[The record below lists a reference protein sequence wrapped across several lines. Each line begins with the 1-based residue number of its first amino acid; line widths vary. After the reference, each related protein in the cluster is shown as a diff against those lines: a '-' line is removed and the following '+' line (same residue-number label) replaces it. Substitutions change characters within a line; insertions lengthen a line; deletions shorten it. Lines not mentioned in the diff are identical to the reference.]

1 MQLLTTIGT
10 IMNMFTRLLAT
21 AVTISAAGLVLSTY
35 SPARAQAPA
44 AAADKLHFHH
54 VHLNSVDPKTAAEY
68 YPKPFAQSAAK
79 TTFNGFEAVKTGN
92 IYILFTKVNTT
103 PQNELTGPQ
112 TSVWHFGWNT
122 PNSRQYNEKFRA
134 MGLQIA
140 QMWDAA
146 EGKLVDMSSDVL
158 PGLPTQEQILEMR
171 AKGVQPTREGGF
183 GYLRGPD
190 GAMIENAQSGTVERF
205 NHVHMY
211 HEHPNCAMDWY
222 VRHLGAV
229 RPQGRGRGNP
239 AATTSTT
246 STTSIP
252 GPASGA
258 PADCRTLLYAPPTW
272 PSFAKTGFVREPSG
286 GVTID
291 DISISIRPWPG
302 GGLVS
307 TRGKIVDHW
316 AVSTADLNQTVA
328 RLKGE
333 GVKFLEEIHPW
344 GNSRAAMVEGPDR
357 IAIEIVQTN

>member
-1 MQLLTTIGT
+1 MKVLARLPLVACFVILAVY
-10 IMNMFTRLLAT
+10 TRSTGLSVHAQGAT
-21 AVTISAAGLVLSTY
+21 AVE
-35 SPARAQAPA
+35 P
-44 AAADKLHFHH
+44 LHFHH
-54 VHLNSVDPKTAAEY
+54 VHLNSVDPAAAAAY
-68 YPKPFAQSAAK
+68 YPKPFALSATK

-92 IYILFTKVNTT
+92 IYLLFTKVATT

-140 QMWDAA
+140 QMWDALD
-146 EGKLVDMSSDVL
+146 GKLVDMSSDVM

-171 AKGVQPTREGGF
+171 AKGTQPTREGGF

-190 GAMIENAQSGTVERF
+190 GAMIENAQSGQAERF

-211 HEHPNCAMDWY
+211 HEHPNCAMQWY
-222 VRHLGAV
+222 VTHLGAV
-229 RPQGRGRGNP
+229 RPQGRGRGGAAP
-239 AATTSTT
+239 AA
-246 STTSIP
+246 
-252 GPASGA
+252 PAA
-258 PADCRTLLYAPPTW
+258 PAGGDCKTLLYAPPTW
-272 PSFAKTGFVREPSG
+272 PSFAKTGFVRDPAG
-286 GVTID
+286 GVTVD

-316 AVSTADLNQTVA
+316 ALSTADLSATVS
-328 RLKGE
+328 RLKSE

-344 GNSRAAMVEGPDR
+344 GNSRAAMIEGPDR
-357 IAIEIVQTN
+357 IAIEIVEVK